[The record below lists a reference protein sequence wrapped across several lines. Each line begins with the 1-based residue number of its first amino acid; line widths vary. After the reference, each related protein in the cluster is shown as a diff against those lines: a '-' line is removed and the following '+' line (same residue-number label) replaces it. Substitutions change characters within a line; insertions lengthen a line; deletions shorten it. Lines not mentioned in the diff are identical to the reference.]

1 MLSHFNLV
9 MPTIYIGDSDLF
21 LEDDSKMELLDDF
34 NMGDIH
40 PNMNLEIKSDGTNT
54 ETNFKIKKNSKR
66 ENKRKEK
73 EDNIDIINNNSKNNN
88 KITKPTKPTK
98 PKNKIKITSLE
109 EKRARN
115 KIAAQKCRKK
125 KQLQLEETLKLIST
139 LKKELEEANGKIH
152 QLKQIINN

>member
-40 PNMNLEIKSDGTNT
+40 PNMDLEIKSDGTNT
-54 ETNFKIKKNSKR
+54 ETNFKIKKNSKSG
-66 ENKRKEK
+66 NKRKEK
-73 EDNIDIINNNSKNNN
+73 EDNIDIINNRSKNNN
-88 KITKPTKPTK
+88 KITKPTK

-125 KQLQLEETLKLIST
+125 KQLQLDETLKLIST